1 MYKYIYIYRYPISHI
16 FWQPHIILLLFHQ
29 FFASRLMCI
38 RYLSSLCWMPPAI
51 SNESMKGYSEVPR
64 SRRTETWTFRSGEFR
79 WRIGQTLKPCW
90 KPQFWPS
97 RTEIGNM
104 VPSTDS
110 GFCQGPTPDRCWLE
124 IVITKL
130 ILALFLWNWF
140 GPHNKI
146 KPQTNL
152 QGPPESRWLPR
163 AAVHGGWPKQHRHP
177 PHSCHR
183 RYDPVSGVLQ
193 QRLLQTNELS
203 PTKLGLFLSKNCGS
217 LQTWQST
224 IDDQTTIKP

>member
-1 MYKYIYIYRYPISHI
+1 MYIYIYRYPISHI

-64 SRRTETWTFRSGEFR
+64 SRRTETWTFRAGEFR

-90 KPQFWPS
+90 KPQLWPS
-97 RTEIGNM
+97 RTEIGNI
-104 VPSTDS
+104 VFLTDS

-130 ILALFLWNWF
+130 ILARFLVKLIRSPEQNQAPNESAGAAW
-140 GPHNKI
+140 
-146 KPQTNL
+146 KPVTTTCRC
-152 QGPPESRWLPR
+152 SR
-163 AAVHGGWPKQHRHP
+163 
-177 PHSCHR
+177 
-183 RYDPVSGVLQ
+183 GVAKA
-193 QRLLQTNELS
+193 T
-203 PTKLGLFLSKNCGS
+203 
-217 LQTWQST
+217 
-224 IDDQTTIKP
+224 

>member
-1 MYKYIYIYRYPISHI
+1 MCIYIYRYPISHI

-38 RYLSSLCWMPPAI
+38 RYLRSLCWMPPAI

-79 WRIGQTLKPCW
+79 WRIGQTLTPCW

-110 GFCQGPTPDRCWLE
+110 GFC
-124 IVITKL
+124 
-130 ILALFLWNWF
+130 
-140 GPHNKI
+140 
-146 KPQTNL
+146 

-183 RYDPVSGVLQ
+183 RALWVVYCNSVFFK
-193 QRLLQTNELS
+193 QTNCHQQSWVCFS
-203 PTKLGLFLSKNCGS
+203 PRTAVVSRLGKAPLMIKPQLNHNRYITSYNLFL
-217 LQTWQST
+217 LYTAW
-224 IDDQTTIKP
+224 QTTAAAPMPVQKFTAPSASTTLAK